1 VEALRN
7 PGYPTVKGAN
17 LLGTFTM
24 FLVRAALAMKAFSG
38 AHTAHGLLADVG
50 DVGDVGDHDV
60 PNLPAFRVASSAV
73 RQRLPLIHE
82 PPEEHVSATLGRPR
96 SIAR

>member
-50 DVGDVGDHDV
+50 DVGDHDV
-60 PNLPAFRVASSAV
+60 PNLPAFMVASSAV